1 MEEDQP
7 DAGFDLEARALL
19 PHFGTSPEMP
29 PRGTLTAP
37 TRRPSA
43 RAQAY
48 IANYSGFTKV
58 QRLVFIADKTTGKP
72 MEVEALKLAVE
83 ELRRGSDTETYGTV
97 ASRLA
102 GLLPGFAKDQ

>member
-1 MEEDQP
+1 M
-7 DAGFDLEARALL
+7 
-19 PHFGTSPEMP
+19 
-29 PRGTLTAP
+29 
-37 TRRPSA
+37 
-43 RAQAY
+43 
-48 IANYSGFTKV
+48 